1 MVNLHQFSG
10 ETSFALGGA
19 VCSLRGIEVE
29 TQ

>member
-1 MVNLHQFSG
+1 MMNLHQFSG
-10 ETSFALGGA
+10 ETSFALVGT